1 MTTPTG
7 SRSRYA
13 MPERALVGELAIR
26 VYDRGP
32 EPDWH
37 TDRTLFGPWL
47 PFEAELVGH
56 ERATAT
62 GWSPWEAIYGLVAA
76 RRRELDGLRGG
87 S

>member
-13 MPERALVGELAIR
+13 MSERALVGELAIR
-26 VYDRGP
+26 VCDRGP
-32 EPDWH
+32 APDRH
-37 TDRTLFGPWL
+37 TDRTQLGPWL

-56 ERATAT
+56 EVATAVRS
-62 GWSPWEAIYGLVAA
+62 SPWEAIYGLVAA
-76 RRRELDGLRGG
+76 HRADLDGLNGG